1 MLIFVGL
8 GTDNLEKATG
18 GWKERCIKSILIATG
33 IFFFFFLKTYRKY
46 CIKILKLRIVR
57 ESHLLQSHGNCKNI
71 HADIEKKYIGF

>member
-8 GTDNLEKATG
+8 GTANLEKATG

-46 CIKILKLRIVR
+46 HIKILKLRIVR